1 MRNVYLRYG
10 ISGIKGARAELT
22 TTEETYIELGNN
34 LPELSDAEAPLMP
47 APPIEPR
54 AMRRRVLG
62 LAGPIIGENF
72 LETLL
77 GIIDTWLVAGLGA
90 VALAGVGSALQ
101 VMFLLIAAL
110 SALAVGNAVLV
121 AQAVG
126 ARDLVRAGQLGRQ
139 SLIWSVIFS
148 IPLALGGLAFSRPLI
163 SIFGLEPDVALVAT
177 QYLHVTMGTVVVLVG
192 LFIGGGV
199 LRGAGDSRTP
209 MLVTAF
215 A

>member
-1 MRNVYLRYG
+1 MIVTREER
-10 ISGIKGARAELT
+10 ISRLPTPEPQTSAALASSLEAHEL
-22 TTEETYIELGNN
+22 
-34 LPELSDAEAPLMP
+34 
-47 APPIEPR
+47 
-54 AMRRRVLG
+54 RRRVWG

-139 SLIWSVIFS
+139 SLMW
-148 IPLALGGLAFSRPLI
+148 R
-163 SIFGLEPDVALVAT
+163 
-177 QYLHVTMGTVVVLVG
+177 
-192 LFIGGGV
+192 
-199 LRGAGDSRTP
+199 
-209 MLVTAF
+209 
-215 A
+215 